1 MSYNQNIPVS
11 TDYMVISRPQI
22 KGNFQAINQVFAK
35 NHVNLNATYPGQLQG
50 MHRVLIFRA
59 NTNSALDPPTTAD
72 QVALYTKIIANNAVL
87 FYRPSNNQT
96 PIQLTYPSI
105 STGLQSQN
113 PDVWLDRQYSFLAG
127 PFVFYFGILHVTD
140 GTVITLTPSTT
151 LLYVSLVM
159 LESLGSDKPSAA
171 ATNIAANQFTVRYS
185 AGGINPLYVYYMAIG
200 I

>member
-11 TDYMVISRPQI
+11 IDYMVVSRPQI
-22 KGNFQAINQVFAK
+22 KANFQAINQVFAK
-35 NHVNLNATYPGQLQG
+35 NHVNLNSTDPGNLQG

-59 NTNSALDPPTTAD
+59 NANSALDPATTVD

-105 STGLQSQN
+105 STGLQSKN
-113 PDVWLDRQYSFLAG
+113 PDVWLQRQYTFLAG
-127 PFVFYFGILHVTD
+127 PFVFYAGLLQVTD
-140 GTVITLTPSTT
+140 GTVITLTPVTT
-151 LLYVSLVM
+151 LLYVSLTM

-185 AGGINPLYVYYMAIG
+185 AGGITPLDVFYIAIG